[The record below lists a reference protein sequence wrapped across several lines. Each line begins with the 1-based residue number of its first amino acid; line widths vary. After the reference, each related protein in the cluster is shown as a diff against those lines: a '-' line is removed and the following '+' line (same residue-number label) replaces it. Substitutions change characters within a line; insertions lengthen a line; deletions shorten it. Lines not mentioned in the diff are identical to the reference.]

1 MAAAKWIGGFLGFI
15 TTGSVLGAIAGYAL
29 GSLFD
34 KSDES
39 PNTHEHFDYAGDTR
53 YTSTKRTSPNSR
65 VTEGQQNSFRFCLM
79 VMAAHVIQADGKIM
93 HSEMEMVRKFL
104 RKSFGEDAVQ
114 QGNEILLSLFEFRKQ
129 EGEAYWNEQ
138 IREACREINHSMPE
152 AHRLQL
158 VAFLAEIIK
167 ADGIVTESEIEALRL
182 IASLLSLYGDVV
194 SQLLSLGG
202 NTLEDAY
209 RVLGI
214 KPEATDDEVRRAYK
228 RMVVENHP
236 DRVAAL
242 GEDVRKAA
250 TEKLQEINNAKE
262 IIFKHRN
269 M

>member
-29 GSLFD
+29 GSFFD
-34 KSDES
+34 RDEEPTDSNRQFNYGSD
-39 PNTHEHFDYAGDTR
+39 PR
-53 YTSTKRTSPNSR
+53 YTSTRRTSSGSR

-79 VMAAHVIQADGKIM
+79 VLAAHVIQADGKIM

-104 RKSFGEDAVQ
+104 RNAFGEDAVQ

-129 EGEAYWNEQ
+129 EGENYWNEQ
-138 IREACREINHSMPE
+138 IREACREIEHSMPE

-158 VAFLAEIIK
+158 VAFLAEIVK
-167 ADGIVTESEIEALRL
+167 ADGIVAESEIEALRL
-182 IASLLSLYGDVV
+182 IASLLSLKGDVV

-209 RVLGI
+209 RVLGV
-214 KPEATDDEVRRAYK
+214 KPDATDDEVRRAYK

-242 GEDVRKAA
+242 GEEIRKAA